1 MKLNRLVMNRLTEKE
16 EQIMR
21 LLWNHGPMFVRE
33 IVEHF
38 PDPKPHF
45 NTVSTFVR
53 LMEQKG
59 FVGHEAFGNS
69 YRYFPQIK
77 EADYS
82 RSALQN
88 VIARYFNNSMKS
100 VVSALVAEEKLTVDE
115 LRKLIDQVERGEE

>member
-1 MKLNRLVMNRLTEKE
+1 MLLVMNRLTEKE

-21 LLWNHGPMFVRE
+21 MLWSRGPMFVRE
-33 IVEHF
+33 MLELY

-69 YRYFPQIK
+69 HRYFPLIK
-77 EADYS
+77 EGEYS
-82 RSALQN
+82 RSALRN
-88 VIARYFNNSMKS
+88 VIARYFNNSMKR
-100 VVSALVAEEKLTVDE
+100 VVSALVDDDQLTADQ
-115 LRKLIDQVERGEE
+115 LRDLINQVERGEE